1 MHASALVAALRVAQT
16 QAEWRAPA
24 TTSVARPWN
33 FPHFDVFSALPL
45 RSGAS
50 EPFGLRLHAPS
61 YA

>member
-1 MHASALVAALRVAQT
+1 MHASALVAALRVAQSP
-16 QAEWRAPA
+16 AEWRAPA
-24 TTSVARPWN
+24 TRPVARLWN
-33 FPHFDVFSALPL
+33 FPHFDASSALPL